1 MRPIGRTTGKRNCRD
16 SGLPHSVQVSV
27 ALTYTSIQKCDV
39 PLNVILTAEHVF
51 VMLVAVCSQCHAVF
65 SPIVATGV
73 DKHLQHLL
81 GNEKLNFRVL
91 SEAVHRLGGIPPL
104 MTSSDMSNTLP
115 DEKVSAQSATAPHEV
130 HYGVIKC
137 IALLTE
143 RGETGFQQ

>member
-1 MRPIGRTTGKRNCRD
+1 MFSMSC
-16 SGLPHSVQVSV
+16 SV
-27 ALTYTSIQKCDV
+27 
-39 PLNVILTAEHVF
+39 F
-51 VMLVAVCSQCHAVF
+51 
-65 SPIVATGV
+65 PIVATGV

-91 SEAVHRLGGIPPL
+91 SEAVRRLGGIPPL

-115 DEKVSAQSATAPHEV
+115 DEKVSARSATAPHEV

>member
-1 MRPIGRTTGKRNCRD
+1 
-16 SGLPHSVQVSV
+16 
-27 ALTYTSIQKCDV
+27 
-39 PLNVILTAEHVF
+39 
-51 VMLVAVCSQCHAVF
+51 MLVAVCSQCHAVF

-115 DEKVSAQSATAPHEV
+115 DEKVSARSATAPHEV
-130 HYGVIKC
+130 HYEVIKC

-143 RGETGFQQ
+143 KGETGFQQ